1 MKEIKV
7 LKSLYAKEAILY
19 TINLYLEEK
28 DFSIDEDEK
37 NFIINL
43 ENLDDADFLLIKQ
56 ELTFNSL
63 RFEIA
68 DKNKDFSICSKYLQ
82 LKGLSRNEMSKC
94 KERVQEHFRCT
105 VRVQQLMLSGK
116 RSSPQILTWWL
127 QTLIDFQELGRIP
140 CKTTNSQVRN
150 RQPTRTLI

>member
-43 ENLDDADFLLIKQ
+43 ENLDDADFLLIKE

-68 DKNKDFSICSKYLQ
+68 DKNKDLRKIIIAQALWSI
-82 LKGLSRNEMSKC
+82 N
-94 KERVQEHFRCT
+94 V
-105 VRVQQLMLSGK
+105 
-116 RSSPQILTWWL
+116 
-127 QTLIDFQELGRIP
+127 D
-140 CKTTNSQVRN
+140 
-150 RQPTRTLI
+150 

>member
-7 LKSLYAKEAILY
+7 LKSLYSKQAILY

-28 DFSIDEDEK
+28 EFNIDEDEK

-43 ENLDDADFLLIKQ
+43 ENLDDSDFKLIKE

-68 DKNKDFSICSKYLQ
+68 DKNKDLRKTIIAQALGSI
-82 LKGLSRNEMSKC
+82 N
-94 KERVQEHFRCT
+94 V
-105 VRVQQLMLSGK
+105 
-116 RSSPQILTWWL
+116 
-127 QTLIDFQELGRIP
+127 D
-140 CKTTNSQVRN
+140 
-150 RQPTRTLI
+150 